1 MGKATVAQR
10 TQEELKSMLSDL
22 IDQKLM
28 EILGDPDEGLVMR
41 KAFRDRLI
49 RQRKAVAKGER
60 GVSSAQ
66 VKKHLGIV

>member
-1 MGKATVAQR
+1 MGKATVAQM

-22 IDQKLM
+22 IDQKLT

-60 GVSSAQ
+60 EKSSDE
-66 VKKHLGIV
+66 VKKQLTIV

>member
-1 MGKATVAQR
+1 MPKATVAKM
-10 TQEELKSMLSDL
+10 TQDELRIMLGDL
-22 IDQKLM
+22 IDQKLT

-60 GVSSAQ
+60 GKEARHVWRDS
-66 VKKHLGIV
+66 K

>member
-1 MGKATVAQR
+1 MGKATVAQM

-22 IDQKLM
+22 IDQKLT

-41 KAFRDRLI
+41 KAFRHRLI

-60 GVSSAQ
+60 GKSSDE
-66 VKKHLGIV
+66 VKKQLTIV